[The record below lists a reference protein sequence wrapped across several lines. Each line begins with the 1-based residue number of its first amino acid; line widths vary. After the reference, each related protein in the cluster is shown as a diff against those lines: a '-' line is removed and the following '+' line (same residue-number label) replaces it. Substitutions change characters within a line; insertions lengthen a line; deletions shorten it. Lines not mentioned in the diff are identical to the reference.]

1 MGKATILLVED
12 NKGQAD
18 IIREYLSR
26 SGYEVLSAEDGVSA
40 FKAARI
46 GPIDLILL
54 DRVLPDMDGSEV
66 CRWLKLDQK
75 TRDIPVI
82 MLTVRSAMNDKV
94 TGLES
99 GADDYLPKPF
109 DEAELNARIYARLR
123 SKIQQDELKKKNTQ
137 LEDMLTRVESLAILD
152 PLTGLYNRRR
162 FETILTNEFKRAAR
176 YQSSLS
182 CMVIDI
188 DHFKAVND
196 SFGHQTG
203 DIVLKEVAHVIQTTL
218 REVDTPARWGGE
230 EFIALSPNTTREN
243 AIKAAERIR
252 KAVASHTFAGIGD
265 RQITVSIGVAGM
277 PDPALDSLD
286 KLIHAADVAMYE
298 AKKNGRNRVEPAP
311 A

>member
-1 MGKATILLVED
+1 MDKVKIADQNLGLKCGGGLQQQYKSTATALNLQQPPA
-12 NKGQAD
+12 K
-18 IIREYLSR
+18 
-26 SGYEVLSAEDGVSA
+26 
-40 FKAARI
+40 
-46 GPIDLILL
+46 
-54 DRVLPDMDGSEV
+54 
-66 CRWLKLDQK
+66 
-75 TRDIPVI
+75 
-82 MLTVRSAMNDKV
+82 VRSR
-94 TGLES
+94 GLEE
-99 GADDYLPKPF
+99 G
-109 DEAELNARIYARLR
+109 
-123 SKIQQDELKKKNTQ
+123 
-137 LEDMLTRVESLAILD
+137 
-152 PLTGLYNRRR
+152 
-162 FETILTNEFKRAAR
+162 EFKRAAR

-188 DHFKAVND
+188 DHFKTVND
-196 SFGHQTG
+196 SYGHQTG

-252 KAVASHTFAGIGD
+252 KAVASHKFAGIGD